1 MDQCSRRDALIRMV
15 QERVGINTRDPDYVY
30 ETEKVAQEMCNLT
43 LKHSNEINALGLL
56 R

>member
-1 MDQCSRRDALIRMV
+1 MDQRSRREALIRMV

-30 ETEKVAQEMCNLT
+30 EPEKVAQEMCNFT
-43 LKHSNEINALGLL
+43 LKHSNEINALGLH